1 MIDPPSRWKETPMT
15 ETPPADRPLKS
26 LTIRLSEAPSVRTTS
41 SGLKVL
47 VLKGTEEGGR
57 TPGKEQTAAMF
68 AETADAFL
76 EGFALAAAERGED
89 EAAFRPKVEL
99 KGYWKKNTWTGR
111 DGQTRED
118 WEFRARDFAFPA

>member
-1 MIDPPSRWKETPMT
+1 MSETPA
-15 ETPPADRPLKS
+15 ADRPLKS
-26 LTIRLSEAPSVRTTS
+26 LTLRLTDAPVARTTA

-47 VLKGTEEGGR
+47 NLKGTEEGGK
-57 TPGKEQTAAMF
+57 TQGKEQKAVLF
-68 AETADAFL
+68 AEAADGFL

-99 KGYWKKNTWTGR
+99 KGYWKKNAWTGR

-118 WEFRARDFAFPA
+118 WEFRARAFSFA

>member
-1 MIDPPSRWKETPMT
+1 MSEISV
-15 ETPPADRPLKS
+15 ADRPMKS
-26 LTIRLSEAPSVRTTS
+26 LTLRLAEAPVARTTN

-47 VLKGTEEGGR
+47 TLKGTEEGGK
-57 TPGKEQTAAMF
+57 TQGKEQKAVMF
-68 AETADAFL
+68 AESADAFL